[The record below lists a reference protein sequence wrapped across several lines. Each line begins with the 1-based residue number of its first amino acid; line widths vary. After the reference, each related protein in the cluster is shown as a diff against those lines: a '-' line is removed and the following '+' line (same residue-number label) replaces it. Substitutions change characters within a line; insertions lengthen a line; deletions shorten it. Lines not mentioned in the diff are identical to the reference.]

1 MSDLNPLRAFVETMT
16 CIADRGGN
24 AAAQALAAEQAMRRL
39 VARDGWLP
47 DGFDRAPPESG
58 FGQRLLWCDPRQR
71 FSVVCFC
78 WGEGRRTPV
87 HDHRAWG
94 VVGVLRGAEVSV
106 EMRAAAAGS
115 PMREGRRDRCDA
127 GQTIRLG
134 PPAVL
139 PGAYDVHCVENAAPA
154 GGGVAIHVYGSN
166 IGALPRGIYAE
177 ETGACAEFVS
187 GYDNAWLPNVWRAA

>member
-1 MSDLNPLRAFVETMT
+1 MPDLTPLKAFVEAMT
-16 CIADRGGN
+16 RIVNGGGDT
-24 AAAQALAAEQAMRRL
+24 AGQTDAAEVAMAHL

-47 DGFDRAPPESG
+47 EGFDQAPSGTG
-58 FGQRLLWCDPRQR
+58 FGQRLLWCDPGQR

-106 EMRAAAAGS
+106 EMICATPGA
-115 PMREGRRDRCDA
+115 PMREGRRDQREA

-134 PPAVL
+134 PPDML

-166 IGALPRGIYAE
+166 IGALPRSVFAE
-177 ETGACAEFVS
+177 ETGACTEFVS
-187 GYDNAWLPNVWRAA
+187 GYDNAWLPNIWRAA